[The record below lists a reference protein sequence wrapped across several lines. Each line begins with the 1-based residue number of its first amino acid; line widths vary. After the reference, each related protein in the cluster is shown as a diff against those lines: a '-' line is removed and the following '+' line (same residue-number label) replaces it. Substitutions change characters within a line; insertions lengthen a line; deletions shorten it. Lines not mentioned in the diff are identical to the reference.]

1 MIRYNEDGQEQGK
14 GTRLMQCMQTRTKR
28 EGTAEMRI

>member
-1 MIRYNEDGQEQGK
+1 MRYNEDGQEQGK
-14 GTRLMQCMQTRTKR
+14 GTGLIQYTHTTTKR